1 MFKNCS
7 GLTFAPELISNPLSE
22 NYYKEMFS
30 NCINLSSLTA
40 NKKFTSIS
48 AEIPLISGA
57 KMPNAF
63 ENWLSGNIQNGIF
76 YCKSQQ
82 LYTEF
87 PAAYLPETWKIEK
100 YKE

>member
-48 AEIPLISGA
+48 AE
-57 KMPNAF
+57 MPSAF
-63 ENWLSGNIQNGIF
+63 QNWLSGNTQDGIF

-87 PAAYLPETWKIEK
+87 PPAYLPETWKIEK